1 METTFT
7 IRNQIAI
14 HICDTYFDGSRSL
27 KGKIIKDI
35 SSLKE
40 DYLQKVK
47 AILIEQQDYLLDAV
61 SEKQKANGFNT
72 PYGKFRYLYAIAGR
86 LIREG

>member
-1 METTFT
+1 MATTFT

-35 SSLKE
+35 SSLQE

-47 AILIEQQDYLLDAV
+47 EVLVEQQDYILNAV
-61 SEKQKANGFNT
+61 SEKQMVNGFNT
-72 PYGKFRYLYAIAGR
+72 PYGKFRYIYAIAGR